1 MLKLLSTR
9 MCHSHRGMLEAEI
22 RLWVTT
28 FPLTTVLKKLTSFSI
43 QRPLWRHYYQNTE
56 ALMFVVDS
64 NDRERIGE
72 VRDELWRFLAEDE
85 LQDCVVLIMANKQDL
100 PNAMS
105 VEQITDKLELN
116 KIKDKTWCK
125 LNISAH
131 TSYTHCTNTYIYWSD
146 TCSISTDIQP
156 SCATSGDGLYNG
168 LDWLHTQLTGEAV
181 KKSVMKPIQET
192 KDSVTKQSTLSSWF
206 NSLSSYWK
214 TSVVQ

>member
-1 MLKLLSTR
+1 
-9 MCHSHRGMLEAEI
+9 
-22 RLWVTT
+22 
-28 FPLTTVLKKLTSFSI
+28 
-43 QRPLWRHYYQNTE
+43 
-56 ALMFVVDS
+56 MFVVDS

-131 TSYTHCTNTYIYWSD
+131 TSYTHRTNTYI
-146 TCSISTDIQP
+146 
-156 SCATSGDGLYNG
+156 
-168 LDWLHTQLTGEAV
+168 
-181 KKSVMKPIQET
+181 
-192 KDSVTKQSTLSSWF
+192 
-206 NSLSSYWK
+206 
-214 TSVVQ
+214 

>member
-131 TSYTHCTNTYIYWSD
+131 TSYKHVHIMIRHLFNFHRYTAIMCHIRWRAVQWTGLVTYTVNWRS
-146 TCSISTDIQP
+146 SEKISNEANPRDKGLSCQAVNIIQ
-156 SCATSGDGLYNG
+156 LV
-168 LDWLHTQLTGEAV
+168 QLT
-181 KKSVMKPIQET
+181 Q
-192 KDSVTKQSTLSSWF
+192 
-206 NSLSSYWK
+206 
-214 TSVVQ
+214 